1 MNEADRAAF
10 DMQLTI
16 PEILERGGV
25 ITDVLEI
32 GGVAKWVCRAPKS
45 IDDLFPNHGYCTPET
60 SAKADPTRAAHRD
73 CGWVKI

>member
-1 MNEADRAAF
+1 MDEALYAAM

-16 PEILERGGV
+16 PEVLER
-25 ITDVLEI
+25 

-45 IDDLFPNHGYCTPET
+45 VFDRDYCTPET
-60 SAKADPTRAAHRD
+60 SAKADPNRARHSGGSFPWLP